1 MGRLRLALMRRVGQS
16 SWVSKHMLKTFL
28 ERYQSFLPMAA
39 LVTATFLWGSSFIS
53 TATALKYTDPFMLV
67 MCRFLIGAAIVG
79 VALRGR
85 VNAIPRHT
93 WKAGI
98 ITGILL
104 YAGYITNAL
113 GLMTI
118 NSSTSGFLTALYV
131 PFTPL
136 MIWVV
141 FGKKP
146 NVNAVIG
153 VVIAFV
159 GLMLLAN
166 PFTLSFSNNFGEW
179 VTILCA
185 FISATEIIMVG
196 LVATKNEALPLTF
209 AQLITVA
216 TLCAITRLFGP
227 LFPAWSFE
235 PTEWTTTLISAIVWL
250 GFIVGF
256 AQMLLTWGQKTVSAG
271 RAAVIFAMESVFA
284 AMIGWMIGERLGWT
298 GWLGGALIVV
308 AILINKTR
316 LLCSQKRKK

>member
-1 MGRLRLALMRRVGQS
+1 
-16 SWVSKHMLKTFL
+16 MLKTFL
-28 ERYQSFLPMAA
+28 ERYQSFLPMVA

-79 VALRGR
+79 IALRGR
-85 VNAIPRHT
+85 VNVIPRHT

-98 ITGILL
+98 TTGILL
-104 YAGYITNAL
+104 YTGYITNAL

-146 NVNAVIG
+146 DVNAVLG
-153 VVIAFV
+153 VLIAFA
-159 GLMLLAN
+159 GLLLLAN

-196 LVATKNEALPLTF
+196 LVAAKNEALPLTF
-209 AQLITVA
+209 TQLITVA
-216 TLCAITRLFGP
+216 VLCAVTRLVGP
-227 LFPAWSFE
+227 YIPLWPFA
-235 PTEWTTTLISAIVWL
+235 PTEWTPTLLASIIWL

-284 AMIGWMIGERLGWT
+284 AMIGWFIGEELGWA

-308 AILINKTR
+308 AILINETR
-316 LLCSQKRKK
+316 LLRSQKRNS